1 MRLNVETKKKL
12 TNCISEKKRKIPI
25 VKPQKAQNLVAG
37 NP

>member
-12 TNCISEKKRKIPI
+12 TNCISEKNVKYP
-25 VKPQKAQNLVAG
+25 VKPQKAQNVVAG